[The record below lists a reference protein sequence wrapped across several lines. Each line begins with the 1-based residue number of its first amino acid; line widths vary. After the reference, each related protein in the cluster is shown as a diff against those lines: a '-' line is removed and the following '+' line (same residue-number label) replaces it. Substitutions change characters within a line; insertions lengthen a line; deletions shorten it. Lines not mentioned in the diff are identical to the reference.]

1 MSKGK
6 AIVLAVFTLW
16 PFLYMFLFFATIVIL
31 ITSAAA
37 KPQPSQDMPLLFG
50 GIFIMHIAT
59 MLEIMGLLVV
69 YIVHLFKTD
78 RVPQDQKALWA
89 VVIFLGNVLAM
100 PVYWYLYIW
109 KPLRV
114 AAES

>member
-1 MSKGK
+1 
-6 AIVLAVFTLW
+6 
-16 PFLYMFLFFATIVIL
+16 
-31 ITSAAA
+31 
-37 KPQPSQDMPLLFG
+37 
-50 GIFIMHIAT
+50 MHIAT

-78 RVPQDQKALWA
+78 RVPKDQKALWA
-89 VVIFLGNVLAM
+89 VVIFLGSVLAM